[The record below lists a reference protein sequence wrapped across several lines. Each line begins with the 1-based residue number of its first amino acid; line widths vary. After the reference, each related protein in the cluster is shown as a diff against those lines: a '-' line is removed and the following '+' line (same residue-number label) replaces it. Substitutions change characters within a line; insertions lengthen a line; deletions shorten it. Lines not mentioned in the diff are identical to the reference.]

1 MKRLFVIILL
11 LCTWVAYP
19 MLHAQVYT
27 TSSATYRS
35 VCGGGMAVQPSTV
48 TFRSTSSY
56 AGRSSVARVAPSRAH
71 STAPMYMATGTITT
85 VASQLQGGE
94 LAETPS
100 SSNGFSP
107 QQRAVIPGVPYDPS
121 LPLGDGWDV
130 ALLLSLLCLG
140 YAVYLK
146 RQTISNNTNA

>member
-1 MKRLFVIILL
+1 
-11 LCTWVAYP
+11 

-35 VCGGGMAVQPSTV
+35 VCGGGMAVQPSTA

-56 AGRSSVARVAPSRAH
+56 AGRSSVARVAPSRAY

-107 QQRAVIPGVPYDPS
+107 QQRAVIPGVPYPPQ
-121 LPLGDGWDV
+121 PLGDGWDV
-130 ALLLSLLCLG
+130 ALLLSLLCRG

-146 RQTISNNTNA
+146 RKTISNNANA

>member
-35 VCGGGMAVQPSTV
+35 VCGGGMAVQPSTT

-56 AGRSSVARVAPSRAH
+56 AGRSSVARVAPSRAY
-71 STAPMYMATGTITT
+71 STAPMYMANGTITT

-107 QQRAVIPGVPYDPS
+107 QQRAVIPGVPYPPQ
-121 LPLGDGWDV
+121 PLGEGWDV

-146 RQTISNNTNA
+146 RKTISNNANA

>member
-1 MKRLFVIILL
+1 MKRLFVIILI
-11 LCTWVAYP
+11 LCTWVTYP

-35 VCGGGMAVQPSTV
+35 VCGGGMAVQPSTA

-56 AGRSSVARVAPSRAH
+56 AGRSSVARVAPSRAY
-71 STAPMYMATGTITT
+71 STAPMYMANGTITT

-107 QQRAVIPGVPYDPS
+107 QQRAVIPGVPYPPQ
-121 LPLGDGWDV
+121 PLGEGWDV
-130 ALLLSLLCLG
+130 ALLLSLLGLG

-146 RQTISNNTNA
+146 RKPISNNANA

>member
-35 VCGGGMAVQPSTV
+35 VCGGGLAVQPSTA

-56 AGRSSVARVAPSRAH
+56 AGRSSVARVAPSRAY
-71 STAPMYMATGTITT
+71 STAPMYMANGTITT

-107 QQRAVIPGVPYDPS
+107 QQRAAVIPGVPYPPQ
-121 LPLGDGWDV
+121 PLSDGWDV

-146 RQTISNNTNA
+146 RKTISNNTNA

>member
-19 MLHAQVYT
+19 VLHAQVYT

-35 VCGGGMAVQPSTV
+35 VCGGGMAVQPSTA

-56 AGRSSVARVAPSRAH
+56 AGRSTVARVAPSRAY
-71 STAPMYMATGTITT
+71 STAPMYMANGTITT

-107 QQRAVIPGVPYDPS
+107 QQRAVIPGVPYPPQ
-121 LPLGDGWDV
+121 PLGEGWDV
-130 ALLLSLLCLG
+130 TLLLSLLCLG

-146 RQTISNNTNA
+146 RKTISNNANA

>member
-1 MKRLFVIILL
+1 
-11 LCTWVAYP
+11 

-56 AGRSSVARVAPSRAH
+56 AGRSSLARVAPSRAY
-71 STAPMYMATGTITT
+71 STAPMYMANGTITT

-107 QQRAVIPGVPYDPS
+107 QQRAVIPGVPYDPP

-146 RQTISNNTNA
+146 RKNISNNANA

>member
-1 MKRLFVIILL
+1 M
-11 LCTWVAYP
+11 AYP
-19 MLHAQVYT
+19 VLHAQVYT

-35 VCGGGMAVQPSTV
+35 VCGGGMAVQPSTA

-56 AGRSSVARVAPSRAH
+56 AGRSSVARVAPSRAY
-71 STAPMYMATGTITT
+71 STAPMYMANGTITT

-107 QQRAVIPGVPYDPS
+107 QQRAVIPGVPYPPQ
-121 LPLGDGWDV
+121 PLGEGWDV
-130 ALLLSLLCLG
+130 ALLLSFLCLG

-146 RQTISNNTNA
+146 RKTISNNTNA

>member
-1 MKRLFVIILL
+1 M
-11 LCTWVAYP
+11 AYP
-19 MLHAQVYT
+19 VLHAQVYT

-35 VCGGGMAVQPSTV
+35 VCGGGMAVQPSTA

-56 AGRSSVARVAPSRAH
+56 AGRSTVARVAPSRAY
-71 STAPMYMATGTITT
+71 STAPMYMANGTITT

-107 QQRAVIPGVPYDPS
+107 QQRAVIPGVPYPPQ
-121 LPLGDGWDV
+121 PLGDGWDV

-146 RQTISNNTNA
+146 RKTISNNANA

>member
-35 VCGGGMAVQPSTV
+35 VCGGGMAVQPSTA

-56 AGRSSVARVAPSRAH
+56 AGRSSVARVAPSRAY

-107 QQRAVIPGVPYDPS
+107 QQRVVIPGVPYPPQ
-121 LPLGDGWDV
+121 PLGESWDV
-130 ALLLSLLCLG
+130 ALLLSFLCLG

-146 RQTISNNTNA
+146 RKTISNNTNA

>member
-1 MKRLFVIILL
+1 
-11 LCTWVAYP
+11 

-35 VCGGGMAVQPSTV
+35 LCGGGMAVQPSTA

-56 AGRSSVARVAPSRAH
+56 AGRSSVARVAPSRAY
-71 STAPMYMATGTITT
+71 STAPMYMANGTITT

-107 QQRAVIPGVPYDPS
+107 KQRAVIPGVPYPPQ
-121 LPLGDGWDV
+121 PLGEGWDV

-146 RQTISNNTNA
+146 RKTISNNANA

>member
-1 MKRLFVIILL
+1 
-11 LCTWVAYP
+11 

-35 VCGGGMAVQPSTV
+35 VCGGGMAVQPSTA

-56 AGRSSVARVAPSRAH
+56 AGRSSVARVAPSRAY
-71 STAPMYMATGTITT
+71 STAPMYMANGTITT

-107 QQRAVIPGVPYDPS
+107 QQREVIPGVPYPPQ
-121 LPLGDGWDV
+121 PLSDGWDV

-146 RQTISNNTNA
+146 RKTISNNTNA

>member
-1 MKRLFVIILL
+1 
-11 LCTWVAYP
+11 

-35 VCGGGMAVQPSTV
+35 VCGGGMAVQPSTA

-56 AGRSSVARVAPSRAH
+56 AGRSSVARVAPSRAY

-107 QQRAVIPGVPYDPS
+107 QQRAVIPGVPYPPQ
-121 LPLGDGWDV
+121 PLGDGWDV

-146 RQTISNNTNA
+146 RKTISNNANA

>member
-56 AGRSSVARVAPSRAH
+56 AGRSSVARVAPSRAY
-71 STAPMYMATGTITT
+71 STAPMYMANGTITT

-107 QQRAVIPGVPYDPS
+107 QQRAVIPGVPYYPPQ
-121 LPLGDGWDV
+121 PLGDGWDV

-146 RQTISNNTNA
+146 RKTISNNANA

>member
-1 MKRLFVIILL
+1 
-11 LCTWVAYP
+11 

-35 VCGGGMAVQPSTV
+35 VCGGGMAVQPSTA

-56 AGRSSVARVAPSRAH
+56 AGRSSVARVAPSRAY
-71 STAPMYMATGTITT
+71 STAPMYMANGTITT

-107 QQRAVIPGVPYDPS
+107 QQRAVIPGVPYPPQ
-121 LPLGDGWDV
+121 PLSDGWDV

-146 RQTISNNTNA
+146 RKTISNNANA